1 MTSGAHL
8 THSEKWIVREETM
21 KRDYEKAFRGATP
34 ETLARALMQPA
45 KRKPKPAPKGKAART
60 TATRKGDHYTG

>member
-1 MTSGAHL
+1 
-8 THSEKWIVREETM
+8 M